1 MSFWENM
8 NTRKNSTLLVISAAV
23 VFIGIILYTNASRN
37 PGAYESKVQKS
48 RDARHLYLKNS
59 PESPIPR
66 ELKPEFEGLA
76 YFPINAKFLSPAD
89 LDRDPQPD
97 TVRMLL
103 SNGQAERMVKVG
115 TINFTLNKTPQK
127 LSAFRPVD
135 GKAGSDLFVPFTDLT
150 TGNQTYGGGR
160 YVNVP
165 TNGPG
170 LAIDFNNAYHPDC
183 LYNDGFACPI
193 PPSENRLDLEIT
205 AGEKLPEGLGELGSV
220 RGK

>member
-1 MSFWENM
+1 M
-8 NTRKNSTLLVISAAV
+8 NSRKNSTLIVIAV
-23 VFIGIILYTNASRN
+23 AVLFIGIILYTNLSRN
-37 PGAYESKVQKS
+37 PGAYESKVTQS
-48 RDARHLYLKNS
+48 REDRNLFMKNS
-59 PESPIPR
+59 PSSPIPR
-66 ELKPEFEGLA
+66 DLKAEFEGLA
-76 YFPINAKFLSPAD
+76 YFPVDAKFLSPAT

-115 TINFTLNKTPQK
+115 TLEFQMGKRLQT

-160 YVNVP
+160 YLNVS
-165 TNGPG
+165 TQRG
-170 LAIDFNNAYHPDC
+170 LVIDFNYAYHPDC

-193 PPSENRLDLEIT
+193 PPSENRIDLEIR
-205 AGEKLPEGLGELGSV
+205 AGEKLPEGLDGPKG
-220 RGK
+220 